1 MAQLPIIVSVGGIN
15 AAGRSAFHSDLMR
28 MVYPSLPAAQQSGVI
43 DELRALT
50 GRPDASVDAMLN
62 DSLIREIHPDWY
74 NPSALHARRRSDDMW
89 ADTDR
94 NSPVRSAGML
104 PTGFRPAD
112 LYKSRAHPRALQ
124 MTVFAASDMMAASG
138 LDWHSLRQRI
148 APDQVAVYAGNSIGQ
163 LDSQGFGGM
172 LQAALFG
179 KRVSSKQL
187 PLGYPQMPADFV
199 NAYVLGTL
207 GSTGAVQGACASF
220 LYNLANACHAIQT
233 GQARIAVVGGADAP
247 IVPEV
252 VEGFRAMSA
261 LADEA
266 GLRAIDSLSAEQRVN
281 WRQASRPFGNN
292 CGFTI
297 AEGAQF
303 MLLMDDELAAETGA
317 RVMGSVPGL
326 FVNADGPKR
335 SISAPG
341 AGNYLTMA
349 KAAGLA
355 RTLFGDTD
363 MRRMFVHAHGTS
375 TPQNR
380 VTESHVLSQV
390 AQAMGAH
397 WPVTAIKAFI
407 GHSQG
412 TAGGDQMANALG
424 TFASGWL
431 PGIQTTAALADDVH
445 TAGLDFVMHDRQ
457 LDLPPG
463 CFLNAK
469 GFGGN
474 NATALVAGPDVTRAM
489 MAKRHDMTAWEHRNE
504 SVLTASDDY
513 RVRSARADFNVQYH
527 FGEDVIDGNDI
538 QISSGAL
545 KVPGWDRGV
554 DLNIP
559 HPFPDLKL

>member
-1 MAQLPIIVSVGGIN
+1 MAQLPIIVSAGGIN

-28 MVYPSLPAAQQSGVI
+28 MVYPSLSATEQSAVI

-50 GRPDASVDAMLN
+50 SRPDASAEDLLN

-74 NPSALHARRRSDDMW
+74 NPSALNARRRRDDMW

-104 PTGFRPAD
+104 PTGFHPDA

-138 LDWHSLRQRI
+138 LDWNELRQRI

-163 LDSQGFGGM
+163 LDHQGFGGM

-220 LYNLANACHAIQT
+220 LYNLANACHAIKT

-252 VEGFRAMSA
+252 VEGFRAMGA

-266 GLRAIDSLSAEQRVN
+266 GLRAIDGLTPEQTVD
-281 WRQASRPFGNN
+281 WRRASRPFGHN

-303 MLLMDDELAAETGA
+303 MLLMDDELVAETGA
-317 RVMGSVPGL
+317 RVLGSVPGL

-355 RTLFGDTD
+355 RTLFGETD
-363 MRRMFVHAHGTS
+363 MRRLFVHAHGTS

-424 TFASGWL
+424 SFATGWL

-445 TAGLDFVMHDRQ
+445 RDGLDFVMQDRQ
-457 LDLPPG
+457 MEMPPG

-474 NATALVAGPDVTRAM
+474 NATALLAGPDVTKAM
-489 MAKRHDMTAWEHRNE
+489 LGKRHDMTAWARRNE
-504 SVLTASDDY
+504 AVTEQTEAY
-513 RVRSARADFNVQYH
+513 RLRSANAEFNVQYH

-538 QISSGAL
+538 AISDQEL
-545 KVPGWDRGV
+545 RVPGWDRGV
-554 DLNIP
+554 DLNVP